1 MEARTPIILNNITLW
16 QNIMAKQC
24 GKCRNS
30 INDIALECYFCGNT
44 DFEFSFKN
52 KVIQKEN
59 LSNTANKVSN
69 PEIYSKPFKVLKTLK
84 G

>member
-1 MEARTPIILNNITLW
+1 
-16 QNIMAKQC
+16 MAKQC

-52 KVIQKEN
+52 KVMQKEN

-69 PEIYSKPFKVLKTLK
+69 LSTYRASVTVIILGVFMV
-84 G
+84 